1 MNTYQGLRNIC
12 SIWLLLSLIV
22 GILIGMAGAV
32 RLVNGDLIGILI
44 IAAALALV
52 LFAQTLSEVISLLI
66 DMTLYLR
73 RISEANEPETKPIRA
88 PQLGVRKIPKE

>member
-32 RLVNGDLIGILI
+32 RLVNGDLVGILI

-52 LFAQTLSEVISLLI
+52 LFAQTLSEIISLLI

-73 RISEANEPETKPIRA
+73 RISEANEPEPKPIRA